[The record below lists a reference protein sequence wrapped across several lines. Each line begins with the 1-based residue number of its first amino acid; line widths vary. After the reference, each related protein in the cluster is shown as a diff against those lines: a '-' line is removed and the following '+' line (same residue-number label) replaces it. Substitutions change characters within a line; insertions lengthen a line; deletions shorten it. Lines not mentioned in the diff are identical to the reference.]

1 MVYLLKGRNLQ
12 TDIAVKLVEVDMVA
26 LVAVQAIHQ
35 KNMLMAEATAVQTVL
50 TAAVTMLSVL
60 DKELLQERLESQMV
74 SCSLVAV
81 APGMRWEQI
90 VR

>member
-35 KNMLMAEATAVQTVL
+35 KNMRMAEATAVQTVL